1 MSLTTVLDALSAK
14 GSDPKGSNGSFMA
27 KCPSHADGRPSL
39 SITEKPDGQVLI
51 KCFAGCDYDKIVADL
66 GLTKR
71 DLFPDRPDNQRS
83 GLRTPWGRPLK
94 TIYEYKKNGEVY
106 FSVGRNFNK
115 ADGFPQWTPTGA
127 KVADLPD
134 EVRGLPFQ
142 YDHLAANLAITT
154 RRAIHCEGEAD
165 VLAINRKHE
174 LGTTMSGGADASKK
188 RARIDAYVSHLMKAG
203 VRELMIVADR
213 DTAGREH
220 ASRVAQACQ
229 RAGLTFTVTEF
240 FCEDDCKDPRAAIN
254 AHGDDW
260 LSMLQ
265 EWEVTESV
273 TGALTAL
280 TNVDTLPLTRENSP
294 EKCQRTVNVLPKVS
308 TLLLSRLGIM
318 GEFATSLASSMQ
330 VDPEF
335 ALTAALA
342 TVGLPVGLSVNVEVR
357 SHWVEPAIIQVLLVA
372 PPSERKTPVLHAC
385 MVPLFDAERKARESR
400 KAEIAH
406 AKAVEAQLELAKSE
420 ARRTGGYQAAC
431 ERLETH
437 TIPNEFRAFL
447 GKATAEAL
455 EVHATRHGERMGRV
469 AVVSDEGGAV
479 FGDLG
484 RYQSAMNWELL
495 LAGYDARRYSSERLT
510 RDSVLVDELRIP
522 LFLMLQ
528 PSAWDAVKS
537 DPAASGRGVLSRLSP
552 VRPRSLVG
560 ERFGFG
566 PTVPKVL
573 SARWAQMLTALFSE
587 AYASDQATKLTVSD
601 GALEKWLEFKDR
613 VEVELGDG
621 TFEGDLL
628 TGWGGKKAGRAL
640 RLAAIVHAALTGRLG
655 GEISDEEMS
664 LGIELAEWL
673 GLHALREFGGAGVAA
688 LLSRDARR
696 LAEVAESLDEF
707 TRREAMRKLH
717 RWTLKRFTKAAQ
729 ELEELGLIESQDI
742 RGMRWKWLENSESVN
757 ALPKVST
764 QVSTL
769 KTDITPGQGTSVN
782 VVNAV
787 NAPVDTNEIPEVIH
801 RPEKPTETPSR
812 TCSKCSRPLALST
825 GDLCKVCQA
834 KRIEWVSDQVRFT
847 KQLEPLRHTPDP
859 QPPPTKPADLKC
871 RECERELS
879 NPISKQVGLCMKDD
893 PNRKESEPMCRHCE
907 RYLTTR
913 ELRAAGVCAHHEA
926 VAL

>member
-1 MSLTTVLDALSAK
+1 MSALHKVLGALSDH
-14 GSDPKGSNGSFMA
+14 GSTIKPTRGKYVA
-27 KCPSHADGRPSL
+27 HCPAHDDHNPSL
-39 SITEKPDGQVLI
+39 DVAQGDKGVVLI
-51 KCFAGCDYDKIVADL
+51 CRSQGCSYDEILAAI
-66 GLTKR
+66 GLTPP
-71 DLFPDRPDNQRS
+71 DLFDDAPERKEKTTARQTT
-83 GLRTPWGRPLK
+83 GLRTPWGRLLK
-94 TIYEYKKNGEVY
+94 AIYEYKQNGAVL
-106 FSVGRNFNK
+106 FFVGRNFNK
-115 ADGFPQWTPTGA
+115 ADGFPQWTPSGA
-127 KVADLPD
+127 KVADLPN
-134 EVRGLPFQ
+134 EVRGTPFEI
-142 YDHLAANLAITT
+142 DHI
-154 RRAIHCEGEAD
+154 RATPSIATKVVDSCEGERD
-165 VLAINRKHE
+165 VLAINRKGG
-174 LGTTMSGGADASKK
+174 LATTMAGGADVSKK
-188 RARIDAYVSHLMKAG
+188 QERVDAYVAHLIRAG
-203 VRELMIVADR
+203 VRSLRIIADR
-213 DTAGREH
+213 DTSGRGH
-220 ASRVAQACQ
+220 ALRVAQACQ
-229 RAGLTFTVTEF
+229 RVGLTFTVVEF
-240 FCEDDCKDPRAAIN
+240 GCDDECKDPRAAID
-254 AHGDDW
+254 AHGDT
-260 LSMLQ
+260 
-265 EWEVTESV
+265 WETQLVPLHESDDKKTTKEGV
-273 TGALTAL
+273 DNVD
-280 TNVDTLPLTRENSP
+280 NVDTLPLTRGNAPEN
-294 EKCQRTVNVLPKVS
+294 CQRTVNAFAEVS
-308 TLLLSRLGIM
+308 TLLPRLGIM
-318 GEFATSLASSMQ
+318 GEFATYIASSMQ

-357 SHWVEPAIIQVLLVA
+357 SDWVEPAIIQVLLVA

-385 MVPLFDAERKARESR
+385 MVPLFDAEREARELR

-420 ARRTGGYQAAC
+420 ARKTDGYQAAC

-437 TIPNEFRAFL
+437 TIPTEFRAFL

-455 EVHATRHGERMGRV
+455 EVHAARQGERMARV

-484 RYQSAMNWELL
+484 RYQNSMNWELL
-495 LAGYDARRYSSERLT
+495 LAGYDARRYSSERLS

-587 AYASDQATKLTVSD
+587 AYASDEATKLTVSD
-601 GALEKWLEFKDR
+601 GALEKWSAFKDHA
-613 VEVELGDG
+613 EVELGDG

-655 GEISDEEMS
+655 GEISDEEMN

-673 GLHALREFGGAGVAA
+673 GLHALREFGGAGVGA

-717 RWTLKRFTKAAQ
+717 QWTLNRFTKAAQ

-782 VVNAV
+782 VVNVV

-801 RPEKPTETPSR
+801 RPKPTVKHCPN
-812 TCSKCSRPLALST
+812 C
-825 GDLCKVCQA
+825 D
-834 KRIEWVSDQVRFT
+834 
-847 KQLEPLRHTPDP
+847 
-859 QPPPTKPADLKC
+859 
-871 RECERELS
+871 RELS
-879 NPISKQVGLCMKDD
+879 NPTSKQVGLCMKCD
-893 PNRKESEPMCRHCE
+893 PKRTETEPLCPKCE
-907 RYLTTR
+907 RFLATIEAKR
-913 ELRAAGVCAHHEA
+913 AGVCSHHAKPEPQQPEPE
-926 VAL
+926 LIDEPF